1 MTGETLTATT
11 NLLTFFKII
20 ICQPVVQPS
29 SFLPFANCG
38 TMWRYK
44 TDNKRL
50 SREKFDPWSFMNV
63 LTSGANFLAFRLE
76 NIDILIIPRNSHFL
90 GCCRVDNFYNYLID
104 TIYKIKSLS
113 SCIVCL
119 CIFKKCVLKKFF
131 QPIFQKCWNVWAPNV
146 NK

>member
-1 MTGETLTATT
+1 MFTQLFLLPSSIP
-11 NLLTFFKII
+11 LLTVEQLEGIKR
-20 ICQPVVQPS
+20 
-29 SFLPFANCG
+29 
-38 TMWRYK
+38 T
-44 TDNKRL
+44 TKRL

-63 LTSGANFLAFRLE
+63 LTSTANFLAFRLE